1 MPFCVRAVVQTASLM
16 FFIFKKF
23 ITVAFK
29 TMCMLRNLVDFEAL
43 VSQRLHYRR
52 TPKSCFSI
60 CGAGTGPIAG
70 YIRLFLSPVY
80 AGLDET

>member
-16 FFIFKKF
+16 VFIFKKF
-23 ITVAFK
+23 IMVGFK
-29 TMCMLRNLVDFEAL
+29 IKCMLRNLVDFEAL
-43 VSQRLHYRR
+43 VSQRFHNRR
-52 TPKSCFSI
+52 TPKSCSST

>member
-29 TMCMLRNLVDFEAL
+29 IKCMLRKLVDFEAL
-43 VSQRLHYRR
+43 VSQRLHNR
-52 TPKSCFSI
+52 
-60 CGAGTGPIAG
+60 
-70 YIRLFLSPVY
+70 
-80 AGLDET
+80 